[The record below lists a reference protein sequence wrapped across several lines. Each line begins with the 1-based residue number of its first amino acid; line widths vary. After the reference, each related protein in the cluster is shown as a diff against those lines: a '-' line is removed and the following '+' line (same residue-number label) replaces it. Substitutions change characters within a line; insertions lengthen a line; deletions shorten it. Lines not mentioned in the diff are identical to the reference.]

1 MHVIPNIV
9 LGCPMVLEF
18 LEYLEL
24 FWIFFGSG
32 NVLEKIHFFRIVL
45 ELFLNS
51 EFLTTTFL
59 SYNFSTCSLL
69 GSPISDKKL
78 F

>member
-9 LGCPMVLEF
+9 SGCPVVLEF

-32 NVLEKIHFFRIVL
+32 NVLEKIPFFRIIL
-45 ELFLNS
+45 ELFLNL

-59 SYNFSTCSLL
+59 
-69 GSPISDKKL
+69 G
-78 F
+78 